1 MGFTCAR
8 NTVKE
13 GIFFVMKAEQKAEYA
28 KNQYNIQYKKDNYI
42 QITLR
47 IRKDDETAKLLEKYR
62 LLHPS
67 ESINSII
74 TKALKLLLKSVFSYV
89 DMQDLK

>member
-1 MGFTCAR
+1 MKTER
-8 NTVKE
+8 N
-13 GIFFVMKAEQKAEYA
+13 GNYA
-28 KNQYNIQYKKDNYI
+28 KNQYNMQYKKDNYI
-42 QITLR
+42 RITLR
-47 IRKDDETAKLLEKYR
+47 VRKDDDVVKMLEKYR

-89 DMQDLK
+89 NMRDIDE

>member
-1 MGFTCAR
+1 
-8 NTVKE
+8 
-13 GIFFVMKAEQKAEYA
+13 MKIEQKGNYA
-28 KNQYNIQYKKDNYI
+28 KNQYIMQYQKDNYTR
-42 QITLR
+42 ITLR
-47 IRKDDETAKLLEKYR
+47 IRKDDETLKLLEKYR

-89 DMQDLK
+89 DIHDLK